1 MSTKNSF
8 NTNGMWTVITKE
20 VTLAEVA
27 DLLPNHLQ
35 YRVLWQL
42 LLLIFELE
50 DITEDHRWRG
60 KNRWRQLMIQW
71 RKKLEFMYFMASL
84 KNTHRATCV
93 LCNLCIAH
101 FCFQPVLTCPFLFR
115 TQNSSFHSLI
125 RSSKSELRT
134 FFFKLPQFLF
144 NVN

>member
-8 NTNGMWTVITKE
+8 NTNGMWTVITKG

-93 LCNLCIAH
+93 AL
-101 FCFQPVLTCPFLFR
+101 QPLH
-115 TQNSSFHSLI
+115 SSFLLSARSHLSFSVQNPEFIISL
-125 RSSKSELRT
+125 SY
-134 FFFKLPQFLF
+134 
-144 NVN
+144 